1 MSLRFLHLFIL
12 IALVGSTIWLW
23 DTPVLKA
30 IKLFVVLLH
39 EISHGLA
46 AVLTGGEILRI
57 EVNEQIGGYCQ
68 YRGGNRF
75 VVASAGY
82 LGSLLW
88 GGVILIVASRTDY
101 SPQLGTFIAAVM
113 LIVTLL
119 WIRNTFGI
127 LYTAGSAVMLFVM
140 CRFLPQWAVR
150 IVIQFL
156 GTASCMYV
164 IMDIVYDLLLY
175 PQEGSDAHT
184 LSQLTGIGAYF
195 WGVLWMLIALVMI
208 LYSFYLAGSRD
219 LQSNQSTTRPSHE
232 LG

>member
-23 DTPVLKA
+23 NTPALYL

-57 EVNEQIGGYCQ
+57 EVNELIGGYCQ

-208 LYSFYLAGSRD
+208 LYSFYLAGSHN